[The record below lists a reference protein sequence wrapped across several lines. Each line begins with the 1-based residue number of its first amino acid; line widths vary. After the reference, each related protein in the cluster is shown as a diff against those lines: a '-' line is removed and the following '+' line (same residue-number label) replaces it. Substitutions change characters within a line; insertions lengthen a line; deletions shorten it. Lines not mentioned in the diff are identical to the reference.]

1 MALITFIGGGSFG
14 TALAISLSK
23 QGHTIKIYDRDKSTV
38 DDINLKRENIK
49 YLHNVVIPFNVIA
62 YNDIHE
68 AIRDSEF
75 VFLAVPS
82 HAIRTVCD
90 NILPY
95 LNEKQIIVSMAK
107 GIEEDTL
114 KRLSQVIKEQLPKNP
129 IVVISGPS
137 HAEEIAL
144 DLPTTLVVSSE
155 EMKYAYIV
163 QDIIMTKRL
172 RVYTNDDIVGI
183 EIGGAIKNV
192 IALACGISDGIGF
205 GDNAKAAIMTRGMN
219 EIIKIGMKLGG
230 REQTF
235 YGLTG
240 MGDLIVTCTSI
251 HSRNRRAGILIGQG
265 KSCKDACQEVGMVVE
280 GVKAC
285 KAFHQLGEKLNLSLP
300 ITDTLYDILFNGKDL
315 KLGAYNLM
323 SRDKKDEYVD

>member
-1 MALITFIGGGSFG
+1 MAIITFVGGGSFG

-23 QGHTIKIYDRDKSTV
+23 KGHTIKIYDRDKSTV

-62 YNDIHE
+62 YNDLQE

-90 NILPY
+90 NIKPY
-95 LNEKQIIVSMAK
+95 LNEKQIIVNMAK

-144 DLPTTLVVSSE
+144 DMPTTLVVSSE

-163 QDIIMTKRL
+163 QDIIMTNRL

-219 EIIKIGMKLGG
+219 EIIKIGLKLGG

-265 KSCKDACQEVGMVVE
+265 KSCKAACEEVGMVVE

-285 KAFHQLGEKLNLSLP
+285 KAFHQLGEKLDLSLP
-300 ITDTLYDILFNGKDL
+300 ITNTLYDILFNGKDL

-323 SRDKKDEYVD
+323 SRGKKDEYVD

>member
-1 MALITFIGGGSFG
+1 MAIITFIGGGSFG

-23 QGHTIKIYDRDKSTV
+23 KGHTIKIYDRDKSTV

-62 YNDIHE
+62 YNDLQE

-90 NILPY
+90 NIKPY
-95 LNEKQIIVSMAK
+95 LNEKQIIVNMAK

-144 DLPTTLVVSSE
+144 DMPTTLVVSSE

-163 QDIIMTKRL
+163 QDIIMTNRL

-219 EIIKIGMKLGG
+219 EIIKIGLKLGG

-265 KSCKDACQEVGMVVE
+265 KSCKAACEEVGMVVE

-285 KAFHQLGEKLNLSLP
+285 KAFHQLGEKLDLSLP
-300 ITDTLYDILFNGKDL
+300 ITNTLYDILFNGKDL

-323 SRDKKDEYVD
+323 SRGKKDEYVD